1 MSETVIV
8 GAAELEDKIAAA
20 LMRPGTKARNA
31 ASVARALAQAEIDGQ
46 KGHGVVRVA
55 QYAMLLAARKV
66 DGAAD
71 PQVTATRAATLLI
84 DARSGFAYPAFDAA
98 LEKLPGI
105 ARINGIAAAGITRS
119 HHYGVAGF
127 QVERYADQ
135 GLIALV
141 MGNTPEAMAAWGGKR
156 ALFGTNP
163 LAFAA
168 PQRGKPAIVLDM
180 ALTEVARS
188 KVRAAAD
195 KGLPIP
201 PTWAVDKSGKP
212 TTDAKAA
219 LEGTLMPIGGAK
231 GSALALMVEVL
242 AVALVGARFGY
253 EASSFL
259 DDKGGPSDV
268 GQWLLVVDP
277 DAFAGRERVL
287 DRIGDL
293 VGAMEAD
300 GARLPG
306 SRRIRARALAAA
318 EGVSVDAKQWRE
330 VLARAGL

>member
-1 MSETVIV
+1 MSAATVVAPDVIETT
-8 GAAELEDKIAAA
+8 IARA
-20 LMRPGTKARNA
+20 LMKAGTSPPNA

-46 KGHGVVRVA
+46 KGHGLIRVA

-66 DGAAD
+66 DGTATARI
-71 PQVTATRAATLLI
+71 TATRSATLMV
-84 DARSGFAYPAFDAA
+84 DAASGFAYPAFDLA
-98 LEKLPGI
+98 LAQLPSL
-105 ARINGIAAAGITRS
+105 ARAHGIAAAGFVRS

-127 QVERYADQ
+127 QAERYADQ
-135 GLIALV
+135 GLLALV

-168 PQRGKPAIVLDM
+168 PQRGRPSLVLDM

-195 KGLPIP
+195 KGEPIP
-201 PTWAVDKSGKP
+201 PTWAVDKHGRP

-219 LEGTLMPIGGAK
+219 LDGTLMPIGGAK

-242 AVALVGARFGY
+242 AVALVGAKFGY

-268 GQWLLVVDP
+268 GQFLLVVDP
-277 DAFAGRERVL
+277 AAFAGRDRVL

-293 VGAMEAD
+293 VAAMEAD

-306 SRRIRARALAAA
+306 SRRLGARETAQTT
-318 EGVSVDAKQWRE
+318 GVTVDAKTWERVE
-330 VLARAGL
+330 ALAGI